1 MNDIHTA
8 DAPARHRHLAGS
20 IDRPGHPI
28 DRITEATFVG
38 AIGDREE
45 LR

>member
-8 DAPARHRHLAGS
+8 YAPARHRRLAAS

-28 DRITEATFVG
+28 DRIT
-38 AIGDREE
+38 
-45 LR
+45 

>member
-1 MNDIHTA
+1 MNDIHTP

-28 DRITEATFVG
+28 DRITGATFVG